1 MEVEKKEETTKEG
14 KKMTKDNLLTSWLSP
29 QVKTVQDD
37 ETLLICAARVRILC
51 PLSLNEYPVELYFT
65 IHSYT

>member
-1 MEVEKKEETTKEG
+1 MEVEKKEETMKED
-14 KKMTKDNLLTSWLSP
+14 KKMTKDNLLTSWLTP
-29 QVKTVQDD
+29 QVKPVQDN
-37 ETLLICAARVRILC
+37 ETLLICARVCILC